1 MGYES
6 QTSGIVDHAF
16 LANLYEGMSGNGVI
30 SGGVLTGTGTDRVVS
45 YTAFT
50 AIIDG
55 SFVSVGASS
64 VTHSAGDATN
74 PRMDLTECNASG
86 TVAIVAGTPTAESA
100 SQTRPPL
107 PAKTAGSI
115 ALGATYVP
123 AAATV
128 ILDANVFDRRVII
141 TPLQVKYKT
150 GTQVFTTDTTFADIS
165 GSTGTM
171 SFAIAANEIV
181 HCRFRIPISF
191 GGTGGVKLQLTG
203 PSAPTLVRIDAFSEA
218 LVGAGQ
224 DSVTNNES
232 DTIAYRRLGTATA
245 FSSSFVALNSPAATV
260 NSTVNA
266 VLGIP
271 QAGTTIVV
279 EVEIVNGATAGTVV
293 LQGAQNSANS
303 TTTFAVGSSMAVEK
317 KAGLAI

>member
-1 MGYES
+1 M
-6 QTSGIVDHAF
+6 
-16 LANLYEGMSGNGVI
+16 LYH
-30 SGGVLTGTGTDRVVS
+30 
-45 YTAFT
+45 
-50 AIIDG
+50 
-55 SFVSVGASS
+55 
-64 VTHSAGDATN
+64 THSQYNWDRCYSRTRIGSRVDVWFFGPDA
-74 PRMDLTECNASG
+74 RVWWG
-86 TVAIVAGTPTAESA
+86 RHQGES
-100 SQTRPPL
+100 
-107 PAKTAGSI
+107 
-115 ALGATYVP
+115 
-123 AAATV
+123 
-128 ILDANVFDRRVII
+128 
-141 TPLQVKYKT
+141 
-150 GTQVFTTDTTFADIS
+150 
-165 GSTGTM
+165 
-171 SFAIAANEIV
+171 NEIV